1 VTSGQRAAIEST
13 LAGPLLIVGGCNG
26 VSAVADGDADVSSR
40 CQSVSALERISV
52 ISGSTIDPVSIPGA
66 LALLGPYPVVVTSAT
81 SGIGLVRL
89 G

>member
-1 VTSGQRAAIEST
+1 
-13 LAGPLLIVGGCNG
+13 
-26 VSAVADGDADVSSR
+26 
-40 CQSVSALERISV
+40 V